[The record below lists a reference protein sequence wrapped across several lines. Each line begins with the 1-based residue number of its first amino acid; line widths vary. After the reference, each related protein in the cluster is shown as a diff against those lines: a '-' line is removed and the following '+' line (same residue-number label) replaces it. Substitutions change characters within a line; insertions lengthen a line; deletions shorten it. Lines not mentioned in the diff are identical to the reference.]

1 MKVYQEPRRLLQR
14 LPEVDFVEMKQPN
27 RCCGM
32 GGSFNFIYYDL
43 SKKILQRKLDDIEA
57 TKAEVVATSCMGCM
71 IQLRDGIHG
80 RKMGTQ
86 VVHLVEMLDRALNT
100 PAHHTLT

>member
-1 MKVYQEPRRLLQR
+1 
-14 LPEVDFVEMKQPN
+14 
-27 RCCGM
+27 M

-57 TKAEVVATSCMGCM
+57 TKAEIVATGCMGCM
-71 IQLRDGIHG
+71 VQLRDGIHG

-86 VVHLVEMLDRALNT
+86 VIHLVEMLDTSLSTPTHLALT
-100 PAHHTLT
+100 